1 MNAQTM
7 STMHVSLQV
16 ASVQSTVDFYESLF
30 GQAPAKVKPGYAKFE
45 LEQPGLVISFVEQT
59 EGESSPSFGHLGI
72 RVASE
77 SALKRYYDRVKS
89 AGLQTI
95 EEAQTRCCYAL
106 QDKFWVADPDG
117 HRWEVYYFHEDSE
130 WNDPAYQQQGANEQ
144 ASGTCASTPAAKSDT
159 TCC

>member
-1 MNAQTM
+1 MNAQTT

-16 ASVQSTVDFYESLF
+16 ANVQSTVDFYKSFF
-30 GQAPAKVKPGYAKFE
+30 GQVPTKVKPGYAKFE
-45 LEQPGLVISFVEQT
+45 LEQPGLVISFVEQAQST
-59 EGESSPSFGHLGI
+59 PSFGHLGI

-77 SALKRYYDRVKS
+77 SVLKLFYDRVKD

-130 WNDPAYQQQGANEQ
+130 WNDPAYQQQE
-144 ASGTCASTPAAKSDT
+144 ASAQSAGTCTPALNSEKA
-159 TCC
+159 CC